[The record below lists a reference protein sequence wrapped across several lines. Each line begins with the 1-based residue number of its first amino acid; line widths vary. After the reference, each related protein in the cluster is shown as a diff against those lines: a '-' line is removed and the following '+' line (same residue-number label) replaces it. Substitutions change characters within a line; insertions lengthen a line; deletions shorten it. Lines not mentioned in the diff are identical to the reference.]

1 MYPFMKTADLYAT
14 QTGVLKNIAWPKD
27 TTQVLEYLFFVE
39 LGMDYHF
46 PPRGTVLDGMGWIVT
61 GSSLSQEEAD
71 KALEKALTEIVV
83 DIQ

>member
-1 MYPFMKTADLYAT
+1 
-14 QTGVLKNIAWPKD
+14 
-27 TTQVLEYLFFVE
+27 
-39 LGMDYHF
+39 MDYHF